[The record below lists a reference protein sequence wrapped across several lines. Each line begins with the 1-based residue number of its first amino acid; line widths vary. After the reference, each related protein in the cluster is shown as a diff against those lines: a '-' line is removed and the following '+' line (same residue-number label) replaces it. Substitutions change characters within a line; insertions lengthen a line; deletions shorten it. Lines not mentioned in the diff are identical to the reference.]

1 MLPLLFEQ
9 KLVQMVL
16 SAARISWSVLLDLGA
31 MRSKAHI
38 KYIDQVVYRLSHDR
52 SCSVLCFLLDQ
63 SQA

>member
-1 MLPLLFEQ
+1 
-9 KLVQMVL
+9 MVL
-16 SAARISWSVLLDLGA
+16 SAARVSWSVLLDLGA

-38 KYIDQVVYRLSHDR
+38 EYIDQVVYRLSHDR